1 MRRDVCPR
9 CDSHSVVTWHGRPLD
24 PNVSCFDQI
33 GYRCE
38 KCGKTYSY
46 NQIVYYTTDER
57 EAAQLRRRE
66 YKRSWDAEH
75 HDRVL
80 ETQRERRQRN
90 RDAYNARYRLRRAT
104 DKEYRDHCNE
114 MQRARR
120 SKQKEKRKTENARLL
135 AEAWEMLSRNDYRPK
150 RREMESVPEHV
161 NASPARFGAARRDVC
176 PHCDDHTAV
185 RIASGKYR
193 CKRCGRVMPFR
204 EVNYRTSAE
213 VEAAKEKVRARAKE
227 FGRTHSKKHLREHA
241 DEMSQSEREMT
252 EHYLE
257 VQKERMHQR
266 HLKKYAKLKSDPAAY
281 ERYLKANRQ
290 RSAQWKQRK
299 REEFEQI
306 KQEVCEELAKERE
319 RTRQMAGHET
329 VRSTD
334 LSALQ
339 GIFFEELDNLMA
351 LDINGDD
358 EAIEREINRAKAV
371 SDVGARAIEN
381 ANTAVGII
389 RARSEMAG
397 AKLASVPAMLKA

>member
-1 MRRDVCPR
+1 MKANC
-9 CDSHSVVTWHGRPLD
+9 
-24 PNVSCFDQI
+24 
-33 GYRCE
+33 
-38 KCGKTYSY
+38 
-46 NQIVYYTTDER
+46 
-57 EAAQLRRRE
+57 
-66 YKRSWDAEH
+66 
-75 HDRVL
+75 
-80 ETQRERRQRN
+80 
-90 RDAYNARYRLRRAT
+90 
-104 DKEYRDHCNE
+104 
-114 MQRARR
+114 
-120 SKQKEKRKTENARLL
+120 
-135 AEAWEMLSRNDYRPK
+135 
-150 RREMESVPEHV
+150 
-161 NASPARFGAARRDVC
+161 RRDVC

-185 RIASGKYR
+185 RIASGRYK
-193 CKRCGRVMPFR
+193 CEGCGREMPFR
-204 EVNYRTSAE
+204 EVNYRTSVE

-227 FGRTHSKKHLREHA
+227 FGRTHSKKYLREHA
-241 DEMSQSEREMT
+241 DEMSQSEREVT

-290 RSAQWKQRK
+290 RSARWKQQK

-306 KQEVCEELAKERE
+306 KREVSDELAKERE

-351 LDINGDD
+351 LDINADD

-389 RARSEMAG
+389 RARSEIAG